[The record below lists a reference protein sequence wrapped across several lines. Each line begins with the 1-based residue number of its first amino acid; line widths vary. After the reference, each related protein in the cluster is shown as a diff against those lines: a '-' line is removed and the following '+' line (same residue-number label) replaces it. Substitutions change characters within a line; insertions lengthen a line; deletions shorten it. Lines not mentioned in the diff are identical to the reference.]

1 MRSGTISVGM
11 GTMAARRAH
20 AKRRARRRVGRNMR
34 ETLKNEKL
42 IGQRRV
48 AAVLTWRDRLRGLNR
63 GAAGACLD

>member
-1 MRSGTISVGM
+1 M

-20 AKRRARRRVGRNMR
+20 AKTRARRRVGRNMR
-34 ETLKNEKL
+34 EMLKNEKL

-63 GAAGACLD
+63 GAAGGWLG